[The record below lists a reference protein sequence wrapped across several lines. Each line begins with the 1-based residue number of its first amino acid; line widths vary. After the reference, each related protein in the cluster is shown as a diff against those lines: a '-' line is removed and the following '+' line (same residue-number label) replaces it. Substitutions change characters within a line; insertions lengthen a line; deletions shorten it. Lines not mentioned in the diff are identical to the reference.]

1 LRALLTRALLT
12 RALPLYTMQTTAEVS
27 IDRIFESFATEGG
40 ALLFCCSKD
49 ATNHHKHH
57 LAQYWSEFQTKKTV
71 RMLQIGRST
80 QRPRDTNSM
89 PTHLCYAACIIFSL
103 SLVRGAKQNSALMK
117 IVRISLNIDRFNER
131 STQSTS
137 TPSYLYPC
145 MLKLFTS
152 GKFVQQR

>member
-27 IDRIFESFATEGG
+27 IDR
-40 ALLFCCSKD
+40 ALPRKEVHSCSAALKMLLI
-49 ATNHHKHH
+49 TTKHH